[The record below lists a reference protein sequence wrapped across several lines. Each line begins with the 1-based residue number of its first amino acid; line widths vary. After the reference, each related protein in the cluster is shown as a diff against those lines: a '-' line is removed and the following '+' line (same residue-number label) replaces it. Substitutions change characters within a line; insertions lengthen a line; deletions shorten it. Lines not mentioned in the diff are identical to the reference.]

1 MELRLAENIKRMR
14 KERAL
19 TQEALADALGVT
31 VGAVYKWEANLSS
44 PELSMLV
51 RIADL
56 FDTSVDTLLG
66 YEVADNRKQAITDRI
81 YGYIARKDRSGFEDV
96 ESALGKYPN
105 DFGVIMAA
113 ANLYSAFG
121 TEDRNRDLQ
130 KRAIALYNK
139 ASRIVPHDI
148 DPQYG
153 KTSII
158 GNIAFLYFLIDEK
171 DKALSMLKKHNEAGV
186 FNTKI
191 GWLSSM
197 KGDTST
203 DCLQQLISGFW
214 AINSELINTTFGL
227 IYYYKNVGELNQ
239 LKITARW
246 MIEYFDGIRKS
257 KEPCFFDKLSCSCL
271 VSESFAYFK
280 SGDPG
285 KAETLLLDARKLA
298 EKYDSSYHDTMQIKL
313 FEHQGEA
320 GSYSLLGETAN
331 ETIDSTLNMIGDRKF
346 SALWKNLNK

>member
-66 YEVADNRKQAITDRI
+66 YEMADNRKQSITNRI
-81 YGYIARKDRSGFEDV
+81 YGYISRKDRSGFEEV
-96 ESALGKYPN
+96 ETALGKYPN

-113 ANLYSAFG
+113 ANFYSAFG
-121 TEDRNRDLQ
+121 TEDRDKNLQ
-130 KRAIALYNK
+130 KRAIALYEK

-158 GNIAFLYFLIDEK
+158 GNIAIQYFLIDEK
-171 DKALSMLKKHNEAGV
+171 DKALSMMKKHNEAGV
-186 FNTKI
+186 FNSRI
-191 GWLSSM
+191 GWLTAL
-197 KGDTST
+197 KGDTNK
-203 DCLQQLISGFW
+203 DCFLQLVSSFW
-214 AINSELINTTFGL
+214 SINSELINTTFGL
-227 IYYYKNVGELNQ
+227 IYYYKNIGDMTRV
-239 LKITARW
+239 KIVARW
-246 MIEYFDGIRKS
+246 MIDYFNGIRKS
-257 KEPCFFDKLSCSCL
+257 EDPCFFDKMNCSCL
-271 VSESFAYFK
+271 VSESFAFFK
-280 SGDPG
+280 SGDPER
-285 KAETLLLDARKLA
+285 ASTLLIEARELAAKFDAAQQDKM
-298 EKYDSSYHDTMQIKL
+298 DIKL
-313 FEHQGEA
+313 FDYQTEG
-320 GSYSLLGETAN
+320 GSYSLLGETAA
-331 ETIDSTLNMIGDRKF
+331 ETIDSTLNMIGDKKF
-346 SALWKNLNK
+346 SSMWKNLDK